1 MAIEK
6 QKYSYRKSDLLIK
19 NDLLHGHVNMTIIF
33 STEKTLALHF
43 TINNILQKIVTNA
56 TTIEIQQ
63 KKHVI

>member
-1 MAIEK
+1 
-6 QKYSYRKSDLLIK
+6 
-19 NDLLHGHVNMTIIF
+19 MTIIF

-63 KKHVI
+63 KKTCHINVTRQLINSN